1 MKQITDTL
9 IWFNGNEEIAKFIQ
23 VTGQDNYKDAA
34 VNYWCLF
41 SGVIDQ
47 DNNLIAG
54 IQLASGNITI
64 DGANYINWG
73 NEPAQSVNVW
83 IYNWVAEQLNLT
95 II

>member
-1 MKQITDTL
+1 MKQIVDTTV
-9 IWFNGNEEIAKFIQ
+9 WFNGNEEIAQFIK
-23 VTGQDNYKDAA
+23 VTGQDNYENSA
-34 VNYWCLF
+34 VNYWAIF
-41 SGVIDQ
+41 SGILDA
-47 DNNLIAG
+47 NNVLISS

-64 DGANYINWG
+64 DGQNYINWG